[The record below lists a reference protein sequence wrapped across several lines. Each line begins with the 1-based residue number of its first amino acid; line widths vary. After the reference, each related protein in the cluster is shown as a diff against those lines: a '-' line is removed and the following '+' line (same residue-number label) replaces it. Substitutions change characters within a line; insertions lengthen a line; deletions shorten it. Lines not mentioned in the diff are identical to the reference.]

1 MSATLHAKAIIN
13 GNLLMQELR
22 GALVV
27 LGAVRAPAGPGRLKV
42 LHCSGRG
49 SVVLNWS
56 CLLPCQGTE
65 GNAGGRRRIELAA
78 LLMAKRGLLLK
89 LRTGFLPS
97 HNGNKKPKQQTGRCV
112 GAARVPR

>member
-13 GNLLMQELR
+13 GNLLVQELR
-22 GALVV
+22 GALAV

-78 LLMAKRGLLLK
+78 DGKEGVIAKVEDW
-89 LRTGFLPS
+89 FLAFS
-97 HNGNKKPKQQTGRCV
+97 
-112 GAARVPR
+112 

>member
-1 MSATLHAKAIIN
+1 M
-13 GNLLMQELR
+13 
-22 GALVV
+22 
-27 LGAVRAPAGPGRLKV
+27 LGAVRAPAGTGCLKV

-56 CLLPCQGTE
+56 FLLPCQGTE
-65 GNAGGRRRIELAA
+65 ENAGGRRRIELTP

-97 HNGNKKPKQQTGRCV
+97 HNGNKKPKQQTVRFV
-112 GAARVPR
+112 GAACVPR